1 MIDTGI
7 VTVYD
12 ALYNLSLSGI
22 LKCKFITCS
31 DVTCCVNSSGQV
43 FVCDVCAL
51 VLM

>member
-1 MIDTGI
+1 MIATGI

-22 LKCKFITCS
+22 LKCKFMTYT
-31 DVTCCVNSSGQV
+31 DVPCCVNISGQV
-43 FVCDVCAL
+43 FYCDVCAL